1 MADTADK
8 TIDDASTMS
17 GLAPGPLRPPSAKMR
32 LSRLH
37 AMERVM
43 GHVASGRPSGH
54 TVRVAG
60 RNPFRWVALAA
71 VAISV
76 AACSSAAA
84 PTPQI
89 VYVTPAPT
97 AAASPAATPTLRPT
111 ATPVPTPVPASSLEA
126 LLPSTYNGTTLQ
138 RYSWS
143 GTVFVFQNPTS
154 FFSKMVTTL
163 GLTAADLSGA
173 AASDPAG
180 TTGFPSFVAL
190 RFAGVDGSRL
200 LQVLPAA
207 MQESGLSVETV
218 TIGGKDVM
226 KVEYSD
232 STAYYYVRDDV
243 VLGVTAKDAAVAAEA
258 LSTAMPA
265 STEPTPTPAPTMT
278 TDDLKIDGIVKDGI
292 AAWLKLGGEL
302 STAGT
307 DADVL
312 RIFEQLKSLAD
323 TQLLLT
329 NIYTASPC
337 TQEAWTLYMKG
348 MGQVSSGSDAVIT
361 YINDGAVGAMPSEE
375 FVAAGATFAGATKAL
390 QAPTC

>member
-1 MADTADK
+1 
-8 TIDDASTMS
+8 
-17 GLAPGPLRPPSAKMR
+17 
-32 LSRLH
+32 
-37 AMERVM
+37 MERVM

-89 VYVTPAPT
+89 VYVTPAP
-97 AAASPAATPTLRPT
+97 
-111 ATPVPTPVPASSLEA
+111 SLEA

-218 TIGGKDVM
+218 TIG
-226 KVEYSD
+226 
-232 STAYYYVRDDV
+232 DV